1 VLLSDSDDPDGKLGK
16 GLVEL
21 SVAEQFNSLTNLH
34 NETLARIMER
44 HGEVRERLESW
55 DRYRQDQ
62 ARLLSWLRDTER
74 ERGKLQLRYIHT
86 RRVPKMLQ
94 RIESLLEKVPSGE
107 SQAELLRQQQSKL
120 LHFCDDA
127 LATSIR
133 MEHAAIT
140 QRISNLQAG
149 LETWK
154 DF

>member
-1 VLLSDSDDPDGKLGK
+1 MLLSDSDDPDGKLGK

-44 HGEVRERLESW
+44 HGEVRERLDSW

-94 RIESLLEKVPSGE
+94 RIEVSS
-107 SQAELLRQQQSKL
+107 SKNT
-120 LHFCDDA
+120 HT
-127 LATSIR
+127 LA
-133 MEHAAIT
+133 
-140 QRISNLQAG
+140 G
-149 LETWK
+149 K
-154 DF
+154 